1 PAVVN
6 AGRDHI
12 IIRGTDPDA
21 VFIDAG
27 GGTGISLLPNPSQ
40 TYPNITGV
48 TVENLTIRNA
58 STGIAVNVGG
68 DAASSPAENDPDNVV
83 LRNVLVYAD
92 LPGST
97 AVDLTTSAVRL
108 SHTTLIANAPGVTL
122 IRSTPGA
129 LPANAVFLQDNLF
142 VALPNASPLPR
153 WWRDDVNQQPG
164 LVSHNAFASQNGVA
178 SDWNSAPNGSL
189 MTVTNADF
197 LNVVEQV
204 FRIGASS
211 QALNGASDGKSYGY
225 YT

>member
-1 PAVVN
+1 
-6 AGRDHI
+6 
-12 IIRGTDPDA
+12 
-21 VFIDAG
+21 
-27 GGTGISLLPNPSQ
+27 SLLPNPTG
-40 TYPNITGV
+40 TYPNIQGV
-48 TVENLTIRNA
+48 TIENLTIRNA
-58 STGIAVNVGG
+58 STGIKINYGG
-68 DAASSPAENDPDNVV
+68 DAFNSPAVNDGDNVV
-83 LRNVLVYAD
+83 IRNVLFYLDSAN
-92 LPGST
+92 ST
-97 AVDLTTSAVRL
+97 AIQASESSVWIR
-108 SHTTLIANAPGVTL
+108 HNTLVSNAPGVTL
-122 IRSTPGA
+122 VHSIPG
-129 LPANAVFLQDNLF
+129 LLTSNYIFLQDNLF

-225 YT
+225 YTYHVPVTVDPTYCQSCDNDGLVWGQTA